1 MENPQLLDILF
12 GIFALIIV
20 IGGMFMLLEG
30 VSSMN
35 DKK

>member
-1 MENPQLLDILF
+1 MENQQLSDILF

-20 IGGMFMLLEG
+20 IGGLLMLFQG